1 MIWTLCLGLLEPVR
15 ALRRCVAL
23 LAKGNVLLAGLL
35 GFLLEG
41 MEYIDGLLK
50 LGDIEHA
57 VRIIGLEAQFIR
69 PWSNNRHRLK
79 VGWLVAALD
88 GA

>member
-1 MIWTLCLGLLEPVR
+1 MTGVFCLCLLEPVR
-15 ALRRCVAL
+15 ALRRFVAV
-23 LAKGNVLLAGLL
+23 LAKGDIVLAGLL
-35 GFLLEG
+35 GFFLEG
-41 MEYIDGLLK
+41 MEHIDGLLK

-57 VRIIGLEAQFIR
+57 VRIVGLEAQFIR
-69 PWSNNRHRLK
+69 PWPNNRHRLK